1 MSRKAVIAHQAAED
15 SAAEASMGVAAR
27 SPCLGSR
34 EPPEGKRLF
43 CYGKLSRLIDA
54 CSGMHCGIGTAPDGR
69 WPMSAIVLVALYAI
83 APFNVAIPF
92 VGIMHE
98 GVLIPS
104 VLHLMGSAVCQARCY
119 ADVANGGIQTGN
131 VT

>member
-1 MSRKAVIAHQAAED
+1 LLWEVVKVDRRVLWYALWHRD
-15 SAAEASMGVAAR
+15 SS
-27 SPCLGSR
+27 
-34 EPPEGKRLF
+34 
-43 CYGKLSRLIDA
+43 
-54 CSGMHCGIGTAPDGR
+54 R
-69 WPMSAIVLVALYAI
+69 WPMAAIVLVALYAI

-92 VGIMHE
+92 VGIMDE